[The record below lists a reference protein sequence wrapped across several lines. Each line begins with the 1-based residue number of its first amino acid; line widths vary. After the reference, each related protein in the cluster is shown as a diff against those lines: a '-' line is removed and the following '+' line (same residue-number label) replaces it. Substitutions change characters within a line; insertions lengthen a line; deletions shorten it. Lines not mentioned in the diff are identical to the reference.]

1 MLLFI
6 TPPAVFCVDFSPSR
20 NFVLPYTHNTTNS
33 NREMI
38 TSPSLFVTNHMN
50 DTHFFFFSDSI
61 TSVSSDAFIVKKK
74 NTHTE
79 NVCNCIQCI
88 KCPASTYFSFYFIQ
102 NADGCTLVKNPLAVW
117 HTHTHTKNTVVINQ
131 LCSSFSI

>member
-50 DTHFFFFSDSI
+50 DTHFFFFRFDYFR
-61 TSVSSDAFIVKKK
+61 VVGCLHCKK
-74 NTHTE
+74 THTE

-117 HTHTHTKNTVVINQ
+117 HTHTKNTVVINQ

>member
-50 DTHFFFFSDSI
+50 DTHFFFFFRFDYFR
-61 TSVSSDAFIVKKK
+61 VVGCLHCKKTH
-74 NTHTE
+74 THTE